1 MDVYCLSFVSY
12 ILRKHNHFLQS
23 FSFFSSCLSPNIYL
37 LCLHLVKTQHSS
49 LRLWVYLSYSCLRL
63 SKLLAVSIWNKIQS
77 PPPQNCS
84 RKDVAGR
91 GGERQQISFRL
102 ETHWRFFYPG
112 LLSWACISSCK
123 MHTKAQAE
131 HCYFCWTFVEAAE
144 CKWSWKWDC
153 LAVHTSGGTS
163 FPDGVKEGL

>member
-12 ILRKHNHFLQS
+12 ILGKHNHFLQS

-49 LRLWVYLSYSCLRL
+49 LQLWVYLSYSCLRL

-102 ETHWRFFYPG
+102 ETHWRFFLSRSLVLSLHLQLQNAHQG
-112 LLSWACISSCK
+112 SSRTLLLLLN
-123 MHTKAQAE
+123 
-131 HCYFCWTFVEAAE
+131 FC
-144 CKWSWKWDC
+144 
-153 LAVHTSGGTS
+153 
-163 FPDGVKEGL
+163 